1 MRNNKK
7 EQNYMTL
14 RGSDIVTN
22 SVEYNMLGNIGCFT
36 LKVVPMR
43 QKEKISGKF
52 ITYKNF

>member
-1 MRNNKK
+1 
-7 EQNYMTL
+7 MTL